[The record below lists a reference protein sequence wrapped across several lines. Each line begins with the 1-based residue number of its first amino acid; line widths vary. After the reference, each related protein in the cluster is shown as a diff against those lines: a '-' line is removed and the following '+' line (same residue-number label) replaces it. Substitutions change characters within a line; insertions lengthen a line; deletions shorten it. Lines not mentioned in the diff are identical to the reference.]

1 MATASTMLVT
11 LHCGYLAAPIS
22 AYMLG
27 ERLQQ
32 ESHLWQ
38 DLMICWDWEVV
49 CALSNGTFLM
59 TLDDC
64 LTAETA
70 FGF

>member
-1 MATASTMLVT
+1 M
-11 LHCGYLAAPIS
+11 PIV
-22 AYMLG
+22 AV
-27 ERLQQ
+27 EV
-32 ESHLWQ
+32 
-38 DLMICWDWEVV
+38 DWEVV

-64 LTAETA
+64 LTAETT